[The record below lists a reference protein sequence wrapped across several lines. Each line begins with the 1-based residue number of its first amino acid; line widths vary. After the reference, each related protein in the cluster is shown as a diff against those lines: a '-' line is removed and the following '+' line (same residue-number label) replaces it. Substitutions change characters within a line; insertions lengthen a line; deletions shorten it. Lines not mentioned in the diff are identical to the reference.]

1 MALSDEILADLA
13 AKKKGRAGKPPAP
26 PAKGPPMAA
35 DDTADDDGGEYG
47 SDEEA
52 AMQDFEDATTPA
64 EKVSALKA
72 FMAICYPQ
80 LSSKE

>member
-13 AKKKGRAGKPPAP
+13 KKKGGGAGGPPP
-26 PAKGPPMAA
+26 GKGPPMPDAA
-35 DDTADDDGGEYG
+35 SAEEGDDSYG

-52 AMQDFEDATTPA
+52 AMADFEDATTPA

-80 LSSKE
+80 LSSSKE